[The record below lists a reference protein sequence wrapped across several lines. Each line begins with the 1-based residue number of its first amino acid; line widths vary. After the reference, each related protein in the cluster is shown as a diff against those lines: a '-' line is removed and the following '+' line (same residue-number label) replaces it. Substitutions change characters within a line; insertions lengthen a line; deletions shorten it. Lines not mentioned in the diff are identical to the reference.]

1 MPAGKLVLGD
11 VEITAICDVDTV
23 MPLAEAFDRG
33 DPPPGGIET
42 LGERYP
48 EDFTAESWRFRDH
61 CFLIRTPGGV
71 GLVDTGVG
79 PIGSAFGRW
88 LGAEGS
94 LPAQLEAIGVAPT
107 DVDHVIL
114 THVHSDH
121 TGWNTIAVGETFV
134 PLFPNARYHL
144 HEADVAWARTFD
156 EDDDVREFAE
166 VIAPLIASGQLET
179 SPEDRDVLPGLGL
192 RHAPGHTPGHR
203 CALLQ
208 AGDERVLFAG
218 DLLHF
223 TFQLND
229 VQYRS
234 PADADAELGS
244 RTRAEWLDRA
254 ESEGVTL
261 ATAHLPPSPFTR
273 VVRDGDQR
281 AARPR

>member
-1 MPAGKLVLGD
+1 MSAEMLVLGD

-48 EDFTAESWRFRDH
+48 LDFTAESWRFRDH
-61 CFLIRTPGGV
+61 CFLVRMPGGV
-71 GLVDTGVG
+71 AFVDTGAG

-88 LGAEGS
+88 LGAEGT
-94 LPAQLEAIGVAPT
+94 LPSQLGAIGVAPT

-114 THVHSDH
+114 THIHSDH
-121 TGWNTIAVGETFV
+121 VGWNTVDIEGAFV

-144 HEADVAWARTFD
+144 HEADVEWARTFE

-179 SPEDRDVLPGLGL
+179 SPGDRDVLPGLGL
-192 RHAPGHTPGHR
+192 RHTPGHTPGHR
-203 CALLQ
+203 CALLE

-218 DLLHF
+218 DLLLF

-229 VQYRS
+229 IAYRS
-234 PADADAELGS
+234 PFDADAEEGS
-244 RTRAEWLDRA
+244 RSRGTWLDRVETEA
-254 ESEGVTL
+254 MTM
-261 ATAHLPPSPFTR
+261 ATAHLPPSPFVRLVRSGDVR
-273 VVRDGDQR
+273 VAR
-281 AARPR
+281 AC